1 MSALRRAFTAALL
14 AVFPIACGGGGSS
27 PGTEKSTI
35 VPCDQGTPSF
45 DVWRAVFFT
54 NGATRITAS
63 VDTVSA
69 DSAAEFRLVVACD
82 DKVVLNTIAGAPC
95 SDPPPAHGGGSP
107 ECPLGTID
115 VADLPVGQVECL
127 AEVTST
133 QPLHIGVGN
142 CADPTHADYELF
154 LRLDVADLALD
165 LVADDCRDT
174 FSCLQRQFG
183 IDVRNP

>member
-1 MSALRRAFTAALL
+1 MTNLRGALAFLLL
-14 AVFPIACGGGGSS
+14 AAWLAACGGGGSS

-35 VPCDQGTPSF
+35 VPCNQGTPAF

-82 DKVVLNTIAGAPC
+82 DKVVLNTIAGAAC

-127 AEVTST
+127 AEVGST
-133 QPLHIGVGN
+133 QSLHIGVGN
-142 CADPTHADYELF
+142 CADPTHADYKLV
-154 LRLDVADLALD
+154 LRLDLADLALD